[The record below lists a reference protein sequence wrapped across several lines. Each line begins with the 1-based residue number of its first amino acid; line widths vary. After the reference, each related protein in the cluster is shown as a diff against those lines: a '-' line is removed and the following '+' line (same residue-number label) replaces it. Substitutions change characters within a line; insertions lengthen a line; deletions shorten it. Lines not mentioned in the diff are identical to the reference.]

1 MTLYKLFQTF
11 FNEIPTTP
19 VVGDESFIITP
30 PCEWIRNA
38 PVNIFST
45 LREGGTQ
52 FLCRITN
59 SDNNVNSLSNVL
71 INVIRSVVGDVNP
84 YFGHNMDTHRVDMA
98 WVSSG
103 AGNLKVIS
111 SQVTEKSFR
120 HLGAT
125 GISGTDKENFFL
137 HDDRRVE
144 VSLLGYGKSTA
155 LCFNYSPLSFSIPI
169 AGQFNEVPS

>member
-1 MTLYKLFQTF
+1 VTLYKLFQTF
-11 FNEIPTTP
+11 FNEIPTTS
-19 VVGDESFIITP
+19 VVRQKSFIITP

-71 INVIRSVVGDVNP
+71 INVIRRVVGDVNP

-98 WVSSG
+98 GVSSG
-103 AGNLKVIS
+103 AEDLKVIS
-111 SQVTEKSFR
+111 CQVTKKSFR

-137 HDDRRVE
+137 HDD
-144 VSLLGYGKSTA
+144 
-155 LCFNYSPLSFSIPI
+155 
-169 AGQFNEVPS
+169 

>member
-1 MTLYKLFQTF
+1 M
-11 FNEIPTTP
+11 
-19 VVGDESFIITP
+19 
-30 PCEWIRNA
+30 
-38 PVNIFST
+38 
-45 LREGGTQ
+45 
-52 FLCRITN
+52 CRITN

-98 WVSSG
+98 GVSSG
-103 AGNLKVIS
+103 AEDLKVIS
-111 SQVTEKSFR
+111 CQVTKKSFR

-169 AGQFNEVPS
+169 AGQFNEIPS